1 MISFSNYLSNN
12 KKQYDF
18 NIKIACSC
26 GKDQIER
33 FKNSLSRLGL
43 AAISGPKV
51 TPIAEVHN
59 GFEHVK
65 NTEISI
71 FTIVTNYPATP
82 SQIQEMVRDSMGISD
97 SLIMVTTPQQDVIA
111 APVVPQEALGAD
123 YEKSKGSML
132 TDLAKIINQK
142 TTEFEFAADS
152 KEKGKTSNDLP
163 QGNTSPIGS

>member
-1 MISFSNYLSNN
+1 MISFSEYFSNN

-26 GKDQIER
+26 NEDQIEK
-33 FKNSLSRLGL
+33 FKNSLLKLGL
-43 AAISGPKV
+43 AAISKPKV
-51 TPIAEVHN
+51 TPIVGMHT

-71 FTIVTNYPATP
+71 LTIVTNYPATP
-82 SQIQEMVRDSMGISD
+82 IQIQEMVRDSMSISD
-97 SLIMVTTPQQDVIA
+97 SLIMVTTPQQDEIA
-111 APVVPQEALGAD
+111 APIVPQEVLGAD

-142 TTEFEFAADS
+142 TTEFEFAIDS